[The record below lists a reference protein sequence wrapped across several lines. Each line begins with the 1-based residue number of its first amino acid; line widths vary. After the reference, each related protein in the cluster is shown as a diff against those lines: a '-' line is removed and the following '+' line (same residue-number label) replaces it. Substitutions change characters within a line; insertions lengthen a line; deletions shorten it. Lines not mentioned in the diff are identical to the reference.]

1 MAEELAA
8 FDRSEL
14 RQVYKA
20 FNLLGDEAKDEARQ
34 VSNNLATYLQ
44 KQIASTASNR
54 IKGQEAIN
62 RIVSGSRVSKTS
74 TTGEIRYGFASQR
87 FSGGGST
94 QMLWAGFEFGSS
106 VKQRKD
112 GTVRRLNQFP
122 SYSGRQGRG
131 SRGWFIY
138 PTLRGEQRNIVAQWT
153 AAFNRI
159 LDKWGISGI

>member
-8 FDRSEL
+8 FDRTEL

-34 VSNNLATYLQ
+34 TSNNLASYLQ
-44 KQIASTASNR
+44 RQIAQKSQSR
-54 IKGQEAIN
+54 IKGQKAIE
-62 RIVSGSRVSKTS
+62 RIVQGSKVSKTS
-74 TTGEIRYGFASQR
+74 TTGEIRYGYTGQR
-87 FSGGGST
+87 FSGGANT
-94 QMLWAGFEFGSS
+94 QQLWAGYEFGSN
-106 VKQRKD
+106 KWK
-112 GTVRRLNQFP
+112 QFP

-138 PTLRGEQRNIVAQWT
+138 PTLRAEQRNIVSQWT

-159 LDKWGISGI
+159 LDKWGIGGI

>member
-8 FDRSEL
+8 FDRTEL

-44 KQIASTASNR
+44 RQIAQKAQTR
-54 IKGQEAIN
+54 VKGQRAVE
-62 RIVSGSRVSKTS
+62 RIVSGSKVSKTS
-74 TTGEIRYGFASQR
+74 TTGEIRYGFAGQR
-87 FSGGGST
+87 FSGGANT
-94 QMLWAGFEFGSS
+94 QQLWAGYEFGSNRW
-106 VKQRKD
+106 K
-112 GTVRRLNQFP
+112 QFP

-138 PTLRGEQRNIVAQWT
+138 PTLRAEQRKIVAQWT

-159 LDKWGISGI
+159 LDKWGIGGI

>member
-8 FDRSEL
+8 FDRTEL

-20 FNLLGDEAKDEARQ
+20 FNLLGDEAKAEARQ
-34 VSNNLATYLQ
+34 TSNNLATYLQ
-44 KQIASTASNR
+44 RQIAQKSQSR
-54 IKGQEAIN
+54 IKGQKAIE

-74 TTGEIRYGFASQR
+74 TTGEIRYGYTGQR
-87 FSGGGST
+87 FSGGANT
-94 QMLWAGFEFGSS
+94 QQLWAGFEFGSNRW
-106 VKQRKD
+106 K
-112 GTVRRLNQFP
+112 QFP

-138 PTLRGEQRNIVAQWT
+138 PTLRAEQRNIVSQWT

-159 LDKWGISGI
+159 LDKWGIGGI

>member
-1 MAEELAA
+1 MAEEVAA
-8 FDRSEL
+8 FDRTEL

-20 FNLLGDEAKDEARQ
+20 FNLLGDEAKAEARQ
-34 VSNNLATYLQ
+34 TSNNLATYLQ
-44 KQIASTASNR
+44 KQIASTASTR

-122 SYSGRQGRG
+122 NYSGRYGKG

-138 PTLRGEQRNIVAQWT
+138 PTLRKEQKEIVSQWYK
-153 AAFNRI
+153 AFNKI
-159 LDKWGISGI
+159 LDKWRA

>member
-8 FDRSEL
+8 FDRTEL

-44 KQIASTASNR
+44 RQIAQKAQTR
-54 IKGQEAIN
+54 VKGQRAVE
-62 RIVSGSRVSKTS
+62 RIVSGSKVSKTS
-74 TTGEIRYGFASQR
+74 TTGEIRYGFAGQR
-87 FSGGGST
+87 FSGGANT
-94 QMLWAGFEFGSS
+94 QQLWAGYEFGSNRW
-106 VKQRKD
+106 K
-112 GTVRRLNQFP
+112 QFP

-138 PTLRGEQRNIVAQWT
+138 PTLRAEQRNIVAQWT

-159 LDKWGISGI
+159 LDKWGIGGI

>member
-8 FDRSEL
+8 FDRTEL

-20 FNLLGDEAKDEARQ
+20 FNLLGDEAKAEARET
-34 VSNNLATYLQ
+34 SNNLATYLQ
-44 KQIASTASNR
+44 RQIAQKSQTR
-54 IKGQEAIN
+54 VKGQRAIE
-62 RIVSGSRVSKTS
+62 RIVAGSKVSKTS
-74 TTGEIRYGFASQR
+74 TTGEIRYGYTGQK
-87 FSGGGST
+87 FSGGANT
-94 QMLWAGFEFGSS
+94 QQLWAGFEFGSNRW
-106 VKQRKD
+106 K
-112 GTVRRLNQFP
+112 QFP

-138 PTLRGEQRNIVAQWT
+138 PTLRAEQRNIVSQWT